1 MKSLEVKEVN
11 EVIATL
17 EVIDDTLAG
26 DTSGRAFVVNS
37 ANFDNS
43 DNSKNKEVM
52 KSLEVKEVNEVIA
65 TLEVIDDTLAGETT
79 SRTNVV
85 NFDNS
90 KNKEVMAK
98 NSKSFREVRAWQKA
112 HEFVLAFYKTKKM
125 FPDDEKFA
133 LIPQFQRAAVSIAAN
148 IAEGYKKLSKADKL
162 RFMNIA
168 QGSLEECR
176 YYIILSHDVGYYSKD
191 VANDM
196 WTKIEAASTVL
207 NAYCKAIKDNKGI
220 TDEE

>member
-52 KSLEVKEVNEVIA
+52 
-65 TLEVIDDTLAGETT
+65 
-79 SRTNVV
+79 
-85 NFDNS
+85 
-90 KNKEVMAK
+90 AK
-98 NSKSFREVRAWQKA
+98 NSKSFREVMAWQKA
-112 HEFVLAFYKTKKM
+112 HAFVLAFYATKKY
-125 FPDDEKFA
+125 FPEDEKFA
-133 LIPQFQRAAVSIAAN
+133 LVPQFQRAAVSIAAN

-162 RFMNIA
+162 RFFNIA

-176 YYIILSHDVGYYSKD
+176 YYIILSHDVGYYPQNVS
-191 VANDM
+191 NDM
-196 WTKIEAASTVL
+196 CAKIEEAAITLHS
-207 NAYCKAIKDNKGI
+207 YCEAIKANKGI
-220 TDEE
+220 TDED

>member
-1 MKSLEVKEVN
+1 MKRFEVIEVN
-11 EVIATL
+11 EVS
-17 EVIDDTLAG
+17 EVSD
-26 DTSGRAFVVNS
+26 NS
-37 ANFDNS
+37 SAADNAVDVASNGNVDNSERSDNFDNS

-52 KSLEVKEVNEVIA
+52 A
-65 TLEVIDDTLAGETT
+65 
-79 SRTNVV
+79 
-85 NFDNS
+85 
-90 KNKEVMAK
+90 

-207 NAYCKAIKDNKGI
+207 NAYCKAIKANKGI
-220 TDEE
+220 TDEQV